1 MGDAPPVQTV
11 RGTPLCCI
19 SYVVP
24 MRVLWVA
31 ALIILVDQAT
41 KLTVL
46 QTMYRG
52 QSIPLVGDWLRFT
65 FTENPGMA
73 FGIEVGPPGMI
84 TVFAMIVTGLI
95 VYYVYQIR
103 ASYFPYRLSLAFILG
118 GALGNIIDRVFYG
131 VMLDYSGYFRGH
143 VVDFIHVDIWRGHL
157 PEVLPLIGGSYTALF
172 PIWNVADMAI
182 VAGVVGILLFQ
193 NRFHEELTEAAAE
206 AEPPEQA
213 DPRGARFAT
222 NETAP
227 DDAVINPADADD
239 VALQGNG
246 KQNTTSGKGEP
257 KGDDASD
264 TEASAPMGPTP
275 PTTADADAEDA
286 SRPSAKE

>member
-1 MGDAPPVQTV
+1 
-11 RGTPLCCI
+11 
-19 SYVVP
+19 

-286 SRPSAKE
+286 SRPSVKE